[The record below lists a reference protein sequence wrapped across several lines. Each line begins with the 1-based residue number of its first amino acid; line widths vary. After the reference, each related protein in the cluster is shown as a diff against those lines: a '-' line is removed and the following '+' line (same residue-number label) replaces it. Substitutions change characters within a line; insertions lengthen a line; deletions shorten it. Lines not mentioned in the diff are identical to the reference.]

1 MKSYHELLSFDSF
14 DDRFH
19 YLQRGGVVGRPTFG
33 SERWM
38 NQRFYQS
45 YEWKRARDYV
55 IARDQGFDLGHP
67 DYPISGRIMVH
78 HIEPLTPDI
87 IEHADDLMLDPDNLI
102 SCSILTH
109 NAIHY
114 GSEVPGP
121 KIIERRPNDNCPWKG
136 G

>member
-1 MKSYHELLSFDSF
+1 
-14 DDRFH
+14 
-19 YLQRGGVVGRPTFG
+19 
-33 SERWM
+33 M

-114 GSEVPGP
+114 GSEVPGL
-121 KIIERRPNDNCPWKG
+121 KIIERRPNDTCPWKG